1 MSHPH
6 VSHPGRSGFAPFRA
20 RGAEAH
26 ASSAAS
32 ARPIH
37 VPNGHEGSPGG
48 STGSGAAGSPD
59 PAGLR
64 LVYLTTDDPLYLP
77 TFFDRVLREHHARTA
92 AVYIAPPLFKKQ
104 TTLQATQRY
113 IRTFGT
119 IAAAHLTA
127 RVLGAKLQGRSIAAV
142 CRRWGVPSAV
152 VRDVNAPEF
161 LEELRGLS
169 PDVLIS
175 VSCPLIFRKPLIEL
189 PPRGILNLHGAI
201 LPQYRGVMP
210 AFRMLANGE
219 PSAGVS
225 IYFVNE
231 DIDAGDLCGQR
242 IFDIPPDDTL
252 DSFLVRSKAIAAD
265 LLLEVLGKMENGT
278 LTSAPLNLAEGSY
291 YKWPDAAAVEQ
302 FRKRGRKLW

>member
-1 MSHPH
+1 MNSYPE
-6 VSHPGRSGFAPFRA
+6 PT
-20 RGAEAH
+20 
-26 ASSAAS
+26 SA
-32 ARPIH
+32 
-37 VPNGHEGSPGG
+37 NGPEPQ
-48 STGSGAAGSPD
+48 
-59 PAGLR
+59 GLR

-77 TFFDRVLREHHARTA
+77 TFFDRVLRQHHTRTP

-104 TTLQATQRY
+104 TTWQATQRY
-113 IRTFGT
+113 IRTFGYG
-119 IAAAHLTA
+119 AAAHLTS

-142 CRRWGVPSAV
+142 CRKYGVPASV

-161 LEELRGLS
+161 LDELRGLN

-175 VSCPLIFRKPLIEL
+175 VSCPLIFKKSLIEL

-201 LPQYRGVMP
+201 LPQYRGIMP

-219 PSAGVS
+219 TKAGVS

-252 DSFLVRSKAIAAD
+252 DSFIVRSKAIAAD
-265 LLLEVLGKMENGT
+265 LLLEVLARMEDGT
-278 LTSAPLNLAEGSY
+278 VTSTPLDLAQGSY
-291 YKWPDAAAVEQ
+291 YKWPDAAAVRQ
-302 FRKRGRKLW
+302 FRQQGRKLW

>member
-1 MSHPH
+1 MK
-6 VSHPGRSGFAPFRA
+6 
-20 RGAEAH
+20 
-26 ASSAAS
+26 
-32 ARPIH
+32 
-37 VPNGHEGSPGG
+37 
-48 STGSGAAGSPD
+48 
-59 PAGLR
+59 

-77 TFFDRVLREHHARTA
+77 TFFERVLGEHHARTA

-113 IRTFGT
+113 IKTFGT
-119 IAAAHLTA
+119 GAAAHLTA
-127 RVLGAKLQGRSIAAV
+127 RVLGAKLKGRSIASV
-142 CRRWGVPSAV
+142 CRRYGVATSI

-201 LPQYRGVMP
+201 LPSYRGIMP

-219 PSAGVS
+219 KQAGVS

-242 IFDIPPDDTL
+242 IFDIPAGDSL

-265 LLLEVLGKMENGT
+265 LLLEVLAKMEDGT
-278 LTSAPLNLAEGSY
+278 VTSAPLNLAEGSY

-302 FRKRGRKLW
+302 FRKTGRKLW

>member
-1 MSHPH
+1 MRKRHESLPA
-6 VSHPGRSGFAPFRA
+6 RSGFAGSRTPA
-20 RGAEAH
+20 AAPH
-26 ASSAAS
+26 TSSAA
-32 ARPIH
+32 
-37 VPNGHEGSPGG
+37 
-48 STGSGAAGSPD
+48 TGRIIPLYPPHRDGTTGRSPD
-59 PAGLR
+59 TARMR

-77 TFFDRVLREHHARTA
+77 TFFDRVLREHHVGTA

-104 TTLQATQRY
+104 STLQATQRY
-113 IRTFGT
+113 IKTFGT
-119 IAAAHLTA
+119 VAAAHLTT
-127 RVLGAKLQGRSIAAV
+127 RVLGAKIRGRSVAAV

-161 LEELRGLS
+161 LEELRTLS

-175 VSCPLIFRKPLIEL
+175 VSCPLIFKKPLIGL

-201 LPQYRGVMP
+201 LPHYRGLMP

-219 PSAGVS
+219 QRAGVS

-252 DSFLVRSKAIAAD
+252 DSFLTRSKAIAAD
-265 LLLEVLGKMENGT
+265 LLLEVLQKMEDGT
-278 LTSAPLNLAEGSY
+278 VTSTPLNLAEGSY

-302 FRKRGRKLW
+302 FRKTGRKLW

>member
-1 MSHPH
+1 MSHRPDRRPLPTGPSRAPGADPH
-6 VSHPGRSGFAPFRA
+6 AFSAGPARS
-20 RGAEAH
+20 
-26 ASSAAS
+26 
-32 ARPIH
+32 
-37 VPNGHEGSPGG
+37 
-48 STGSGAAGSPD
+48 TDSGPLERVAGSPA
-59 PAGLR
+59 PSGLR

-77 TFFDRVLREHHARTA
+77 TFFDRVLAEHAAQTA
-92 AVYIAPPLFKKQ
+92 AVYVTPPLFKKQ

-113 IRTFGT
+113 IRTFGYG
-119 IAAAHLTA
+119 AGAHLTA
-127 RVLGAKLQGRSIAAV
+127 RVLGAKVRGRSIGAV
-142 CRRWGVPSAV
+142 CRKRGVPSAV
-152 VRDVNAPEF
+152 VLDVNAPDF
-161 LEELRGLS
+161 LAELRSLA

-219 PSAGVS
+219 KRAGVS

-252 DSFLVRSKAIAAD
+252 DSFLVRSKAVAAD
-265 LLLEVLGKMENGT
+265 LLLEVLRKMENGT
-278 LTSAPLNLAEGSY
+278 ITSTPLNLAEGSY
-291 YKWPDAAAVEQ
+291 YKWPDAVAVEQ
-302 FRKRGRKLW
+302 FRKRGRRLW